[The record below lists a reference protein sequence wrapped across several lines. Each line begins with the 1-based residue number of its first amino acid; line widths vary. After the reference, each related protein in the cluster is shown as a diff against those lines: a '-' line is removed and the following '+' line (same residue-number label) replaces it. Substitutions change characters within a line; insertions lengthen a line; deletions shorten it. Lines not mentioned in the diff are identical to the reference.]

1 MKVTKLHPLTAID
14 WTLLDFFHV
23 LLLVVEWRWQ
33 TLAATSHPGNEY
45 GTFLK
50 TWIWIMLKTCSLFIT
65 CHYQIYV
72 PLLKELNPL
81 GMFQDF
87 AGQEA
92 RLHFCV
98 MTVAQNNSGRCSEEG
113 LWNISPFFWTEV
125 NVWIYGH
132 KPIFSSIWTL
142 LICFFYWCFTSFKH
156 PSSCVHEEK
165 DYFIQSDRFP
175 CWFFLYFFYFLPLHS
190 TFLPHFCLLTKF
202 CLPRLYLEL

>member
-1 MKVTKLHPLTAID
+1 M
-14 WTLLDFFHV
+14 F
-23 LLLVVEWRWQ
+23 
-33 TLAATSHPGNEY
+33 
-45 GTFLK
+45 
-50 TWIWIMLKTCSLFIT
+50 KTCSSFIT
-65 CHYQIYV
+65 CHYQIYI

-92 RLHFCV
+92 RLHFCI

-132 KPIFSSIWTL
+132 KLIFSSIRTL
-142 LICFFYWCFTSFKH
+142 LICFHWWFSSFKY

-175 CWFFLYFFYFLPLHS
+175 CWFFIFFLFSTSPLNIFAPFLSAHKVLSP
-190 TFLPHFCLLTKF
+190 
-202 CLPRLYLEL
+202 